1 MFREVCGEHAFY
13 FPDDLSPAEVAPY
26 IERWLA
32 LYEKGEHP
40 TSAAMPWLTWRD
52 SVQKPNRQGLRGA
65 RSDEAPARKRRRA
78 THLRATRTGV
88 CPMTADVE
96 AGLVVGILLTEPGQT
111 AGAVQSIGKIGVG
124 DGVRV
129 DIAVRREGRTMLD
142 HVQTLQAAYPDGH
155 ILLLDENVVV
165 PSSFLESVRAQIRLF
180 ADRNVAWGVIG
191 NAGITFPYFKPVR
204 NMLVA
209 GAPSDRFAGVLPAAQ
224 LDAHV
229 LLIHR
234 DVQLEAFAR
243 ASGCPADAPIG
254 DLATLAAWEAE
265 RPCWICNLPV
275 YLDGASP
282 GGQAAGDRD
291 AWARYLATLYNNAS
305 FVSAYGTIRLSGHA
319 ADVKDYYYSQVE
331 PVLNR
336 ATRHLDTASMTVFVF
351 ATYYDPD
358 IFDRC
363 LMGIVS
369 QFQRPEAVYL
379 IGLDRLD
386 GAKYEEFRA
395 IVERYRHYLSI
406 DWAQEELPGIAAID
420 QWRTYLQRVPDD
432 GFSMLAYDTCVLFP
446 QAVRQIC
453 EFLQF
458 TLRDAH
464 VLPITTAEISR
475 LHRSVETR
483 FSSRPQA
490 FFREV
495 EKFGFTHRE
504 RWLSS
509 EPSSTLHFTFPN
521 AFLRATPLAGIDLF
535 DLGSALPQRLL
546 TEPLSFFLIER
557 GAGYMSFQKPSP
569 DETVSPLAEAG
580 TPYHLANK
588 AGALLATRSN
598 VLHYAIDADGIA
610 PALSWRDEGEAAR
623 RQQAKLAEFEAYRG
637 QAEHELAGLRD
648 LSERQE
654 ASLNRF
660 RNSWYFR
667 ARRRLRL
674 PKALRDL
681 VRGAR

>member
-1 MFREVCGEHAFY
+1 M
-13 FPDDLSPAEVAPY
+13 
-26 IERWLA
+26 
-32 LYEKGEHP
+32 K
-40 TSAAMPWLTWRD
+40 
-52 SVQKPNRQGLRGA
+52 
-65 RSDEAPARKRRRA
+65 
-78 THLRATRTGV
+78 
-88 CPMTADVE
+88 ADVE
-96 AGLVVGILLTEPGQT
+96 ADLVVGILLTEPGQT
-111 AGAVQSIGKIGVG
+111 AGAVQSIGKIGGG
-124 DGVRV
+124 DGFGVE
-129 DIAVRREGRTMLD
+129 IAVRCDGRTMLD
-142 HVQTLQAAYPDGH
+142 HAQAIQAAYPDSH
-155 ILLLDENVVV
+155 ILLLDQNVVV
-165 PSSFLESVRAQIRLF
+165 PSTFLEAIQAQIRFF

-209 GAPSDRFAGVLPAAQ
+209 GAPTDRFAGVLPAAQ

-234 DVQLEAFAR
+234 DVRLGAFVR
-243 ASGCPADAPIG
+243 ASGCPAVAPIG
-254 DLATLAAWEAE
+254 DVATLAAWEAE

-275 YLDGASP
+275 YLDGAYP
-282 GGQAAGDRD
+282 DEQPAGDSEE
-291 AWARYLATLYNNAS
+291 WARYLATRYNNAS
-305 FVSAYGTIRLSGHA
+305 FVSAHGTIGLSGHA
-319 ADVKDYYYSQVE
+319 ADARDYYYSQVE

-336 ATRHLDTASMTVFVF
+336 ATRHLDTASVTVFVF

-363 LMGIVS
+363 MMGIVS

-386 GAKYEEFRA
+386 GAKHEEFRG
-395 IVERYRHYLSI
+395 IVERYRDYLSI
-406 DWAQEELPGIAAID
+406 HWAEEELPGVAAID
-420 QWRTYLQRVPDD
+420 QWRTYLRRVPDD
-432 GFSMLAYDTCVLFP
+432 GFSMLVYDTCVLFP
-446 QAVRQIC
+446 QAVRQVC

-483 FSSRPQA
+483 FSSQRHA

-546 TEPLSFFLIER
+546 AEPLSFFLIER
-557 GAGYMSFQKPSP
+557 GAGYLSFQIPSP

-580 TPYHLANK
+580 TPFHLANK
-588 AGALLATRSN
+588 AGALLAARSN
-598 VLHYAIDADGIA
+598 LLHYAIDADGIIA
-610 PALSWRDEGEAAR
+610 PALSWRDESEAKR
-623 RQQAKLAEFEAYRG
+623 RQQAKLAEFEAYRS
-637 QAEHELAGLRD
+637 QAEQELAGLRD
-648 LSERQE
+648 LAERQE

-660 RNSWYFR
+660 RNSWYFK
-667 ARRRLRL
+667 ARRRLSP

-681 VRGAR
+681 VRGAQ